1 MTRVGLAILA
11 AGFLLTGSTAARAQ
25 DSEAVVFAPT
35 HQFADAM
42 NAGDVKTASEAYTPS
57 ASIID
62 EFAPHHWNSFSDWAR
77 DADSFFKAADT
88 TGLKITL
95 SAPTNK
101 EIGATFAYAVVPTTL
116 NYVVKGKPT
125 EEKGLFTFSM
135 AKTAAGWR
143 ITGWAWS
150 TL

>member
-1 MTRVGLAILA
+1 MTRIGLALA
-11 AGFLLTGSTAARAQ
+11 TVCLTLTLSSAGRAQ
-25 DSEAVVFAPT
+25 DSEAVALAPM

-42 NAGDVKTASEAYTPS
+42 NAGDMKTASAAYTAS
-57 ASIID
+57 ATIID
-62 EFAPHHWNSFSDWAR
+62 EFAPHHWASFADWAH
-77 DADSFFKAADT
+77 DADGFFKAGGVTD
-88 TGLKITL
+88 LKIAF

-101 EIGATFAYAVVPTTL
+101 EIGANYAHAVVPTTL
-116 NYVVKGKPT
+116 SFLTKGKPT

-135 AKTAAGWR
+135 AKTASGWR